1 MKKNSVNNN
10 QCENRVSN
18 NNEYESDETGG
29 DTVTQDKEARLE
41 GFSNI
46 IVIEMGINV
55 EKFFIPEDKTVDQ
68 YIKFEFYCENC
79 DAYMIGQNQL
89 IMTRIKIII
98 KNIA

>member
-1 MKKNSVNNN
+1 
-10 QCENRVSN
+10 
-18 NNEYESDETGG
+18 
-29 DTVTQDKEARLE
+29 
-41 GFSNI
+41 
-46 IVIEMGINV
+46 MGINV